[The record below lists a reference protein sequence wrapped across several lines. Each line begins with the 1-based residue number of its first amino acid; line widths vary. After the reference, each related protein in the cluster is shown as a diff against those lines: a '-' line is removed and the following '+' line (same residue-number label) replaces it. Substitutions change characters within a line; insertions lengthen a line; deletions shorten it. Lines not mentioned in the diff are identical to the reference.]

1 MKGVKIFY
9 FTVGGILILT
19 SAIAFI
25 YFLLFGYKATGYQ
38 LLAATVLGVVGAVF
52 MTIGHDME
60 RNR

>member
-1 MKGVKIFY
+1 MKGLKLFY

-19 SAIAFI
+19 SAIAFV

-38 LLAATVLGVVGAVF
+38 LLAATVLGGVGSIF

-60 RNR
+60 RSR

>member
-1 MKGVKIFY
+1 MKGLKLFY

-19 SAIAFI
+19 SSIAFI

-38 LLAATVLGVVGAVF
+38 LLAACVLGIVGAIF
-52 MTIGHDME
+52 MTIGHDLE

>member
-1 MKGVKIFY
+1 MKGLKLFY

-38 LLAATVLGVVGAVF
+38 LIAAFVLGTVGSVF
-52 MTIGHDME
+52 MTIGQDLE
-60 RNR
+60 KRS